1 MLKTT
6 RTTRSNRKFL
16 AALIAASGSFLVGI
30 FLPLDFGTNPAKS
43 VNQAVEIK
51 SDINNDS
58 TDVDNSKIDENV
70 LQEIVTIK
78 PAIASKVKA
87 SQNSLKNIEL
97 RRFNFAIPKRFQGKV
112 VKDLKLTGPDKYI
125 ALTFDDG
132 PWPKTTEMIL
142 DILKEN
148 EIKAT
153 FFVIGEHLKYNQEL
167 APKIV
172 NEGHVLANHTW
183 NHPTYKMGK
192 DQVQSEVG
200 RTAELIYEL
209 TGMTTTLFRPPGGV
223 LDNGLADFVK
233 DRNHVVVMWSS
244 NSFDWEDLS
253 AEKVTKNVLKEV
265 SNGGIVLLH
274 DGGGPRMHV
283 VKALPKIIEEL
294 RKQGY
299 KFVTVSELLE
309 IKDRELTKQEKA
321 EKSRQ

>member
-1 MLKTT
+1 MLKAT
-6 RTTRSNRKFL
+6 RTTRQNRKFL
-16 AALIAASGSFLVGI
+16 AALVAASGSFLVGI
-30 FLPLDFGTNPAKS
+30 FLPLDFGTNSAKS
-43 VNQAVEIK
+43 VNKAAEIN
-51 SDINNDS
+51 SNINNDPTVAENS
-58 TDVDNSKIDENV
+58 ETDRNV
-70 LQEIVTIK
+70 LQQIVTIK

-87 SQNSLKNIEL
+87 SENSLKTVEL
-97 RRFNFAIPKRFQGKV
+97 KRFNFAIPKRFQGTLV
-112 VKDLKLTGPDKYI
+112 RDLKLTGEDKYI

-148 EIKAT
+148 DIKAT
-153 FFVIGEHLKYNQEL
+153 FFVIGQHLKNNQEL

-172 NEGHVLANHTW
+172 DEGHILANHTW

-192 DQVQSEVG
+192 ERVQSEVG
-200 RTAELIYEL
+200 KTAELIYEL

-233 DRNHVVVMWSS
+233 NRNHVVVMWSS
-244 NSFDWEDLS
+244 NSFDWQDMS
-253 AEKVTKNVLKEV
+253 AEKVAQNVLKRA

-299 KFVTVSELLE
+299 KFVTIPELLE
-309 IKDRELTKQEKA
+309 IKDRELTKLEKA
-321 EKSRQ
+321 ENS

>member
-6 RTTRSNRKFL
+6 RATRQNRKFI
-16 AALIAASGSFLVGI
+16 AALVAASGSFIVGV
-30 FLPLDFGTNPAKS
+30 FLPLDFSTNPAKS
-43 VNQAVEIK
+43 VNQAVENNPV
-51 SDINNDS
+51 INEAN
-58 TDVDNSKIDENV
+58 TKEDNSV
-70 LQEIVTIK
+70 LQQIITIK

-87 SQNSLKNIEL
+87 SENSLKTVEL
-97 RRFNFAIPKRFQGKV
+97 TRFNFAIPKRFQGTV
-112 VKDLKLTGPDKYI
+112 VKDLKLTGEDKYI

-142 DILKEN
+142 DILREN
-148 EIKAT
+148 DIKAT
-153 FFVIGEHLKYNQEL
+153 FFVIGQHLQKNPEL

-172 NEGHVLANHTW
+172 DEGHVLANHTW

-192 DQVQSEVG
+192 ERVQSEVG
-200 RTAELIYEL
+200 KTAELIYEL

-233 DRNHVVVMWSS
+233 ERNHVVVMWSADS
-244 NSFDWEDLS
+244 VDWHDKS
-253 AEKVTKNVLKEV
+253 PEKITNNVLKRA

-309 IKDRELTKQEKA
+309 IKDRELTQQEKL
-321 EKSRQ
+321 EKGTS